1 MNVIEF
7 VLHDPKAAITT
18 ALSTAATGLGHAIDV
33 IPDDIGKVGTLVGI
47 VLSGV
52 LIYTHFRN
60 GRAEN
65 KKLRAETELRELEV
79 EALKKKLHGSDKAT
93 TAPENDA

>member
-1 MNVIEF
+1 MNVIEHA
-7 VLHDPKAAITT
+7 LHDPKTAIV
-18 ALSTAATGLGHAIDV
+18 TAASTIMTSAGHVIDL
-33 IPDDIGKVGTLVGI
+33 IPDNIGKVGTLVGI

-65 KKLRAETELRELEV
+65 KKLRAETELKELEAAV
-79 EALKKKLHGSDKAT
+79 LRRQLRETQSS
-93 TAPENDA
+93 